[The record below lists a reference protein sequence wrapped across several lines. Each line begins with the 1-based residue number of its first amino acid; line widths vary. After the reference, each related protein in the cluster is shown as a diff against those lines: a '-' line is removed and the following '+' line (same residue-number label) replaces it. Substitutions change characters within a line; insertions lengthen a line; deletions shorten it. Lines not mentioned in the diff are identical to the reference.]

1 MEKEKNTRELELEN
15 KIKTLEKENIKLN
28 LEKKHNE
35 ITTQIAE
42 YKELI
47 KANLEV
53 SQRLLAKEII
63 TNNSS
68 YLDNNKNMEEKIR
81 SWEKELAE
89 IEKLK
94 NDLETKERI
103 IGQIEQK

>member
-1 MEKEKNTRELELEN
+1 MEKEKNIKELEKKVKALEQ
-15 KIKTLEKENIKLN
+15 ENAKLN
-28 LEKKHNE
+28 LEKKYNE

-53 SQRLLAKEII
+53 SQRLLDKGII
-63 TNNSS
+63 KDNSS
-68 YLDNNKNMEEKIR
+68 YLDNNEKMEKKIR
-81 SWEKELAE
+81 SWEIELAE

-94 NDLETKERI
+94 NELEPNEKITERI
-103 IGQIEQK
+103 ERRLK